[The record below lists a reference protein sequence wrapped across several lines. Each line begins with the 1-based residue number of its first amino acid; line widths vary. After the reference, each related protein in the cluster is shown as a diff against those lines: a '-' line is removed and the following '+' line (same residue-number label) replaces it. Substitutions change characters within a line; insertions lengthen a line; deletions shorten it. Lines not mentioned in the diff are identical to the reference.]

1 MSFDPRRVTTASELR
16 ALSHPLRIDIIE
28 QLGVRGPLTA
38 SELGEALGESPA
50 NCSWHLRKLAE
61 HAFVEETHDGH
72 GRRRPWRLVKLG
84 LTWGSEPDN
93 DEDGDDEP
101 AASVAFSTAA
111 RALEDALLDREVAR
125 YRRNGSG
132 TGHWGGLGMSEN
144 VLLLTEREARAL
156 QADLQQVYM
165 RHRGRLTGDEPRPDD
180 ARTVHMLLLTSV
192 DPATED

>member
-84 LTWGSEPDN
+84 LT
-93 DEDGDDEP
+93 
-101 AASVAFSTAA
+101 
-111 RALEDALLDREVAR
+111 
-125 YRRNGSG
+125 
-132 TGHWGGLGMSEN
+132 
-144 VLLLTEREARAL
+144 
-156 QADLQQVYM
+156 
-165 RHRGRLTGDEPRPDD
+165 
-180 ARTVHMLLLTSV
+180 
-192 DPATED
+192 

>member
-1 MSFDPRRVTTASELR
+1 MSFDPRRVTTASELK

-84 LTWGSEPDN
+84 LT
-93 DEDGDDEP
+93 
-101 AASVAFSTAA
+101 
-111 RALEDALLDREVAR
+111 
-125 YRRNGSG
+125 
-132 TGHWGGLGMSEN
+132 
-144 VLLLTEREARAL
+144 
-156 QADLQQVYM
+156 
-165 RHRGRLTGDEPRPDD
+165 
-180 ARTVHMLLLTSV
+180 
-192 DPATED
+192 